1 MSISFIVSLFSFCLD
16 VLSIGE
22 NGMLST
28 LNINVC
34 GLMTFARN
42 IRRRQLEADYE
53 VAMAKGDMRQITL
66 FARWASRAPPNDS
79 AEPTTRLKTTR
90 WWK

>member
-34 GLMTFARN
+34 GLMYDLSFNNVSFTN
-42 IRRRQLEADYE
+42 L
-53 VAMAKGDMRQITL
+53 GTL
-66 FARWASRAPPNDS
+66 VFGA
-79 AEPTTRLKTTR
+79 
-90 WWK
+90 